1 MTTELDEPRLVG
13 MQLQVELRKS
23 LTKID
28 KEPLRIRLI
37 LEPGDKVVGLCRG
50 PDYAEDRA
58 DSLHLTC

>member
-1 MTTELDEPRLVG
+1 